1 MTATNTSFQIE
12 HTLTQRDFDRFA
24 ELSGDDNPIHVDPAF
39 CAGTRFGG
47 TLAHGMLLYTVLWG
61 LIQRHYPGA
70 RQVRQSLMF
79 PAGTYAGQA
88 LHVEITAMAAVG
100 QMDEIAGERAGESA
114 GDRRL
119 DLATRIRRAADGVV
133 VCDGTTEILWPGGN
147 AR

>member
-1 MTATNTSFQIE
+1 MTASNTSFHIE

-88 LHVEITAMAAVG
+88 LHVEINLMAAGGHV
-100 QMDEIAGERAGESA
+100 DEIAGERAG
-114 GDRRL
+114 DQRL
-119 DLATRIRRAADGVV
+119 NLATRIRRVADGVV
-133 VCDGTTEILWPGGN
+133 VCDGTTEILWPGDN